1 MKVYDVEAVRGAP
14 PPPHAHVNRV
24 LRRLVKGSQCIELR
38 TLCEKA
44 GPGRETA
51 KPLSADAEKLLL
63 REDAIKQLEVHSQN
77 AQKEF
82 QKDKRWQSHG
92 GALMPSRV
100 G

>member
-1 MKVYDVEAVRGAP
+1 MGALLKRIW
-14 PPPHAHVNRV
+14 AR
-24 LRRLVKGSQCIELR
+24 
-38 TLCEKA
+38 CE
-44 GPGRETA
+44 RERPRSRYQYA
-51 KPLSADAEKLLL
+51 RSGDAEKLLL

>member
-1 MKVYDVEAVRGAP
+1 MLDSAALAWQKSLVGARGPAALTPGAAPRRAAAGQDATEGFEDVG
-14 PPPHAHVNRV
+14 H
-24 LRRLVKGSQCIELR
+24 SQ
-38 TLCEKA
+38 
-44 GPGRETA
+44 
-51 KPLSADAEKLLL
+51 
-63 REDAIKQLEVHSQN
+63 DAIKQLEVHSQN